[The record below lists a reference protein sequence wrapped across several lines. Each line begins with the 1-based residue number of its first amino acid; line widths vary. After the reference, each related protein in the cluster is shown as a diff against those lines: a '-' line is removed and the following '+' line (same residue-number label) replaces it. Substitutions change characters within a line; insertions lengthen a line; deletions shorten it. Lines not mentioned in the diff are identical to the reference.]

1 MISMKN
7 LRKQKKE
14 VQESLCVIENQ
25 EISLQKKWLR
35 TQGLVSKCSDS
46 SPYTSVSFLLHMP
59 PGTSKLTSLAY
70 NNRNL
75 FLSIMKVTMIYQS
88 HRAGLG
94 VKKKNHMKNVSKI
107 PPLWK

>member
-1 MISMKN
+1 MKN

-46 SPYTSVSFLLHMP
+46 SPYTSISFFATYATWDKQLD
-59 PGTSKLTSLAY
+59 LT
-70 NNRNL
+70 
-75 FLSIMKVTMIYQS
+75 
-88 HRAGLG
+88 GL
-94 VKKKNHMKNVSKI
+94 
-107 PPLWK
+107 